1 MFKRIDHVEIV
12 PVQSPDHRWPTAA
25 IISETRRSAW
35 RTSTPKARPKPGR
48 CLQRTTH
55 SCDLRHLHKP
65 YARQITGPRAGKGQ
79 TRCTGSLG
87 ARLRDRAKPD
97 DNARYLA
104 QWQAEV
110 RVVMEKSAHRH
121 TWIASVT
128 RILHYCEAAGLF
140 DSNESLCPVATA
152 PGQYDSDYARAIYAR
167 RRPEE
172 WIGGRPRVILLRTLV
187 QSNETDR
194 ADCHVM
200 VRRRHVNAA
209 ALNARAVSSV
219 LGRKGAGSGKHVR

>member
-1 MFKRIDHVEIV
+1 M
-12 PVQSPDHRWPTAA
+12 
-25 IISETRRSAW
+25 
-35 RTSTPKARPKPGR
+35 
-48 CLQRTTH
+48 
-55 SCDLRHLHKP
+55 
-65 YARQITGPRAGKGQ
+65 
-79 TRCTGSLG
+79 
-87 ARLRDRAKPD
+87 
-97 DNARYLA
+97 
-104 QWQAEV
+104 
-110 RVVMEKSAHRH
+110 
-121 TWIASVT
+121 T
-128 RILHYCEAAGLF
+128 RIALISDIHA
-140 DSNESLCPVATA
+140 NEVAL
-152 PGQYDSDYARAIYAR
+152 RAVLAEIRR

>member
-104 QWQAEV
+104 QWQAGSGLSW
-110 RVVMEKSAHRH
+110 RRALIGILGSRASPGSC
-121 TWIASVT
+121 TIARPPACSIAMSPFVPSLPPPVSMIPMT
-128 RILHYCEAAGLF
+128 REPYTLAADRKRGSAAGL
-140 DSNESLCPVATA
+140 V
-152 PGQYDSDYARAIYAR
+152 
-167 RRPEE
+167 
-172 WIGGRPRVILLRTLV
+172 
-187 QSNETDR
+187 
-194 ADCHVM
+194 
-200 VRRRHVNAA
+200 
-209 ALNARAVSSV
+209 
-219 LGRKGAGSGKHVR
+219 